1 MNPDRIYS
9 NHRDDALAHKIGA
22 AEYTTFVAMPFAD
35 SFSYRYKQVLDEI
48 VRAAAKRATQLKLG
62 RRPFAIP
69 QIVSDGTPGAIAI
82 SDKIVEDILYSHLFV
97 GDMTF
102 NNPGAILE
110 VGIAMGLK
118 SNKQIILVT
127 QGKFEDLHFDIRN
140 NNVFSYNG
148 ANAVEELAQRFGTA
162 ALSFEEDA
170 DRQIRFI
177 QRRISPDA
185 TSLLNSYGQLQRKDS
200 VARFTSGSHRTFC
213 MAIDKESALMQPRGN
228 CSPIASSK
236 PNGRRKHSRVETHL
250 VCTPHHLAGFSSLNC
265 GQNSRNRAHPKNDHT
280 LS

>member
-22 AEYTTFVAMPFAD
+22 AEYTTFVAMPFTD
-35 SFSYRYKQVLDEI
+35 SFSYRYKQVLEEI
-48 VRAAAKRATQLKLG
+48 IQAAAKRATELKLA
-62 RRPFAIP
+62 RRPFATP
-69 QIVSDGTPGAIAI
+69 RIVSDGTLGAIAI

-118 SNKQIILVT
+118 PNKQIILIS
-127 QGKFEDLHFDIRN
+127 QGKFEELHFDIRN
-140 NNVFSYNG
+140 NIVFSYNG
-148 ANAVEELAQRFGTA
+148 TNAVEELAQRFGTA

-177 QRRISPDA
+177 QRSLSPDA
-185 TSLLNSYGQLQRKDS
+185 ISLLNSYGQIQRKD
-200 VARFTSGSHRTFC
+200 
-213 MAIDKESALMQPRGN
+213 PR
-228 CSPIASSK
+228 CSLHVGIA
-236 PNGRRKHSRVETHL
+236 THI
-250 VCTPHHLAGFSSLNC
+250 LAGERAGERFDGAARELLAHRLAETDWQTKAVE
-265 GQNSRNRAHPKNDHT
+265 GGDAFGMHATRLGWVFIAQLWPELAKQNAPAQ
-280 LS
+280 